1 MSKSIELKKV
11 KLSLILG
18 LIVSLM
24 VIGIANA
31 GPKWRT
37 EGNSQASQMAQN
49 GEQCVR
55 ETPWM
60 RRNHMDLLQHDRDV
74 TVREGVRTLDGS
86 LKACVTCHVNKD
98 DAGKHVPVTDMK
110 GPSGSQFCA
119 GCHAYT
125 GVALDCF
132 QCHSTVPTE

>member
-1 MSKSIELKKV
+1 MSKRIELKKV
-11 KLSLILG
+11 KLALVWG
-18 LIVSLM
+18 LLVSL
-24 VIGIANA
+24 VLVGIAQA
-31 GPKWRT
+31 GPNWRN

-49 GEQCVR
+49 GESCVR

-74 TVREGVRTLDGS
+74 TVHQGIRTLDGS
-86 LKACVTCHVNKD
+86 LKECVSCHVNKGD
-98 DAGKHVPVTDMK
+98 DGKHVPVTAMQ

-132 QCHSTVPTE
+132 QCHSNVPTE